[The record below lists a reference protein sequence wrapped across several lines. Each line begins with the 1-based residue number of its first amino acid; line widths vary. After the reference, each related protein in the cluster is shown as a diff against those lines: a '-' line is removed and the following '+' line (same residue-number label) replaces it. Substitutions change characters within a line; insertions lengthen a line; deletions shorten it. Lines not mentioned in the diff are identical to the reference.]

1 MSPRKKDE
9 AEIQR
14 QNFAQMKHEKS
25 ECINTLKDLKRQI
38 PSLAAD
44 FSYELNKQQG
54 NIQLLIG
61 QTSDL
66 KGEII
71 CLEEEKKSLR
81 LVAKI
86 QDEKIKAKEWEVSQL
101 QKRAVQVEN
110 EITEFIDN
118 GDNHYNE
125 LRQEVRDQDDMEQA
139 LGDDINALANQ
150 SNIQLRAK
158 LMANKFDLE
167 RMMKLG
173 KNGQRAIGVELEK

>member
-1 MSPRKKDE
+1 M
-9 AEIQR
+9 
-14 QNFAQMKHEKS
+14 
-25 ECINTLKDLKRQI
+25 
-38 PSLAAD
+38 
-44 FSYELNKQQG
+44 
-54 NIQLLIG
+54 
-61 QTSDL
+61 
-66 KGEII
+66 
-71 CLEEEKKSLR
+71 
-81 LVAKI
+81 AKI
-86 QDEKIKAKEWEVSQL
+86 QDEKIKAQEWEVSQL
-101 QKRAVQVEN
+101 QNRAVQVEN

-173 KNGQRAIGVELEK
+173 KNS

>member
-1 MSPRKKDE
+1 
-9 AEIQR
+9 
-14 QNFAQMKHEKS
+14 
-25 ECINTLKDLKRQI
+25 
-38 PSLAAD
+38 
-44 FSYELNKQQG
+44 
-54 NIQLLIG
+54 
-61 QTSDL
+61 
-66 KGEII
+66 
-71 CLEEEKKSLR
+71 
-81 LVAKI
+81 VAKI

-173 KNGQRAIGVELEK
+173 KNG

>member
-1 MSPRKKDE
+1 M
-9 AEIQR
+9 
-14 QNFAQMKHEKS
+14 
-25 ECINTLKDLKRQI
+25 
-38 PSLAAD
+38 
-44 FSYELNKQQG
+44 
-54 NIQLLIG
+54 
-61 QTSDL
+61 
-66 KGEII
+66 
-71 CLEEEKKSLR
+71 
-81 LVAKI
+81 AKI

-173 KNGQRAIGVELEK
+173 WFGKEYVSGA

>member
-1 MSPRKKDE
+1 
-9 AEIQR
+9 
-14 QNFAQMKHEKS
+14 
-25 ECINTLKDLKRQI
+25 
-38 PSLAAD
+38 
-44 FSYELNKQQG
+44 
-54 NIQLLIG
+54 
-61 QTSDL
+61 
-66 KGEII
+66 
-71 CLEEEKKSLR
+71 
-81 LVAKI
+81 VAKI

-101 QKRAVQVEN
+101 QNRAVQVEN

-173 KNGQRAIGVELEK
+173 KNG

>member
-1 MSPRKKDE
+1 M
-9 AEIQR
+9 
-14 QNFAQMKHEKS
+14 
-25 ECINTLKDLKRQI
+25 
-38 PSLAAD
+38 
-44 FSYELNKQQG
+44 
-54 NIQLLIG
+54 
-61 QTSDL
+61 
-66 KGEII
+66 
-71 CLEEEKKSLR
+71 
-81 LVAKI
+81 AKI

-173 KNGQRAIGVELEK
+173 KNG

>member
-1 MSPRKKDE
+1 M
-9 AEIQR
+9 
-14 QNFAQMKHEKS
+14 
-25 ECINTLKDLKRQI
+25 
-38 PSLAAD
+38 
-44 FSYELNKQQG
+44 
-54 NIQLLIG
+54 
-61 QTSDL
+61 
-66 KGEII
+66 
-71 CLEEEKKSLR
+71 
-81 LVAKI
+81 AKI
-86 QDEKIKAKEWEVSQL
+86 QDEKIKAQEWEVSQL
-101 QKRAVQVEN
+101 QNRAVQVEN

-173 KNGQRAIGVELEK
+173 KNG

>member
-1 MSPRKKDE
+1 M
-9 AEIQR
+9 
-14 QNFAQMKHEKS
+14 
-25 ECINTLKDLKRQI
+25 
-38 PSLAAD
+38 
-44 FSYELNKQQG
+44 
-54 NIQLLIG
+54 
-61 QTSDL
+61 
-66 KGEII
+66 
-71 CLEEEKKSLR
+71 
-81 LVAKI
+81 AKI

-167 RMMKLG
+167 RMMKLS
-173 KNGQRAIGVELEK
+173 KNG

>member
-1 MSPRKKDE
+1 M
-9 AEIQR
+9 
-14 QNFAQMKHEKS
+14 
-25 ECINTLKDLKRQI
+25 
-38 PSLAAD
+38 
-44 FSYELNKQQG
+44 
-54 NIQLLIG
+54 
-61 QTSDL
+61 
-66 KGEII
+66 
-71 CLEEEKKSLR
+71 
-81 LVAKI
+81 AKI

-101 QKRAVQVEN
+101 QNRAVQVEN

-173 KNGQRAIGVELEK
+173 KNG